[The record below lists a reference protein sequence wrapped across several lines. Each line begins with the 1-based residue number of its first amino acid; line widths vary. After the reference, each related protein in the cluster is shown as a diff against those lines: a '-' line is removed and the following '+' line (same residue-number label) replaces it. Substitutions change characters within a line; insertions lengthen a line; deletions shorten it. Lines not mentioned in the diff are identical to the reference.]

1 MKEWI
6 TGRNP
11 VHECLRSQR
20 RHFFR
25 LLVARGTEES
35 SRLTDIQNLAKEFK
49 LPVERVEKSELITIH
64 EHHQGVAL
72 QVSEYPYV
80 NIDEIFSLAEKKAEP
95 LFMLLLDQ
103 VQDPQNFGTLIRS
116 AELFGVHGILIPPDR
131 AAGVTPAVVNA
142 SSGGSEHLLI
152 AQGNLA
158 QAIDKLKQRD
168 AWVIGLDMDIQ
179 SQHLDKVNLSGA
191 LALVVGSEGGGLRRL
206 VREKCDLIAYIPT
219 SGRLDSLNAA
229 VAGSIALYAASL
241 KRKQPGNKQ

>member
-11 VHECLRSQR
+11 VYECLRSKR
-20 RHFFR
+20 RHFFQ
-25 LLVARGTEES
+25 LLVARGAEES
-35 SRLTDIQNLAKEFK
+35 GRLAEIQELAMQIK
-49 LPVERVEKSELITIH
+49 LPIKKVERPEMFTIH
-64 EHHQGVAL
+64 EHNQGIAL
-72 QVSEYPYV
+72 QASEYPYV
-80 NIDEIFSLAEKKAEP
+80 DISEIFEWAEKKGEP

-131 AAGVTPAVVNA
+131 AAGITPAVVSA

-158 QAIDKLKQRD
+158 QAIDKIKAQG
-168 AWVIGLDMDIQ
+168 AWVIGLDMDTR
-179 SQHLDKVNLSGA
+179 SQPLDKVNLSGPLA
-191 LALVVGSEGGGLRRL
+191 LAVGSEGGGLRRL
-206 VREKCDLIAYIPT
+206 VREKCDLIAHIPT
-219 SGRLDSLNAA
+219 TGQLDSLNAA

-241 KRKQPGNKQ
+241 KRKLTDNKK

>member
-11 VHECLRSQR
+11 VYECLRSQR

-25 LLVARGTEES
+25 LMIARGAEES
-35 SRLTDIQNLAKEFK
+35 GRLSEIQNLAKELK
-49 LPVERVEKSELITIH
+49 LPVERVEKTELAAIH

-72 QVSEYPYV
+72 QASEYPYAD
-80 NIDEIFSLAEKKAEP
+80 IAEIFALAKKNAEA

-152 AQGNLA
+152 TQGNLA
-158 QAIDKLKQRD
+158 QAIEKIKARD
-168 AWVIGLDMDIQ
+168 AWVIGLDMDSK
-179 SQHLDKVNLSGA
+179 SQTLDMVNLSGA

-206 VREKCDLIAYIPT
+206 VREKCDLIAHIPT
-219 SGRLDSLNAA
+219 CGRLDSLNAA
-229 VAGSIALYAASL
+229 VAGSIALYAASM
-241 KRKQPGNKQ
+241 KRK

>member
-11 VHECLRSQR
+11 VYECLRSKR

-25 LLVARGTEES
+25 LQIARGAEES
-35 SRLTDIQNLAKEFK
+35 GRLSDIENLAKQLK
-49 LPVERVEKSELITIH
+49 LPIERVEKTELIKIH

-72 QVSEYPYV
+72 QASEYPYTDIT
-80 NIDEIFSLAEKKAEP
+80 NIFKLAEKKVEP
-95 LFMLLLDQ
+95 LFVLLLDQ

-116 AELFGVHGILIPPDR
+116 AELFGVHGIIIPPDR

-152 AQGNLA
+152 AQSNLA
-158 QAIDKLKQRD
+158 QAIDKIKARG
-168 AWVIGLDMDIQ
+168 AWVIGLDMDTQ
-179 SQHLDKVNLSGA
+179 SQPLDKVNLSGA

-206 VREKCDLIAYIPT
+206 VREKCDLITHIPT
-219 SGRLDSLNAA
+219 SGLLDSLNAA

-241 KRKQPGNKQ
+241 KRKQLEIKK

>member
-11 VHECLRSQR
+11 VYECLRSKR

-25 LLVARGTEES
+25 MLVAHGAEEGG
-35 SRLTDIQNLAKEFK
+35 RLAEIQTLAKQVK
-49 LPVERVEKSELITIH
+49 LAVERVEKIELIEIDDH
-64 EHHQGVAL
+64 NQGVAL
-72 QVSEYPYV
+72 QASTYPYS
-80 NIDEIFSLAEKKAEP
+80 DLAEIFALAEKKSEP

-131 AAGVTPAVVNA
+131 AAGVTPAVVHA

-158 QAIDKLKQRD
+158 QAIDLIKARNG
-168 AWVIGLDMDIQ
+168 WVIGLDMDTALQ
-179 SQHLDKVNLSGA
+179 PLDKTNLSGA
-191 LALVVGSEGGGLRRL
+191 LALVVGSEAAGLRRL
-206 VREKCDLIAYIPT
+206 VREKCDLIAHIPT
-219 SGRLDSLNAA
+219 NGQLDSLNAA
-229 VAGSIALYAASL
+229 VAGSIALYAAYL
-241 KRKQPGNKQ
+241 KRN

>member
-11 VHECLRSQR
+11 VYECLRSHR

-25 LLVARGTEES
+25 LLVARSAEETG
-35 SRLTDIQNLAKEFK
+35 RLTDIQNLAKQVK
-49 LPVERVEKSELITIH
+49 LPVEHVDKTELVAIH

-72 QVSEYPYV
+72 QVSSYPYAD
-80 NIDEIFSLAEKKAEP
+80 ISDTFALAEKKAEP

-103 VQDPQNFGTLIRS
+103 IQDPQNFGTLIRS

-158 QAIDKLKQRD
+158 QAIDLIKAHD
-168 AWVIGLDMDIQ
+168 AWVIGLDMNTD
-179 SQHLDKVNLSGA
+179 SQPLERTNLSGA

-206 VREKCDLIAYIPT
+206 VREKCDLVVHIPT
-219 SGRLDSLNAA
+219 SGCLDSLNAA
-229 VAGSIALYAASL
+229 VAGSIALYAAFL
-241 KRKQPGNKQ
+241 KRN

>member
-11 VHECLRSQR
+11 VYECLRSQR

-25 LLVARGTEES
+25 LLIAKSAEES
-35 SRLTDIQNLAKEFK
+35 SKLSDIQNLARQLK
-49 LPVERVEKSELITIH
+49 LPVERVEKTELIAIH

-72 QVSEYPYV
+72 QASEYPYA
-80 NIDEIFSLAEKKAEP
+80 DMAEIFALAEKKVEP

-116 AELFGVHGILIPPDR
+116 AELFGVHGLVIPPDR
-131 AAGVTPAVVNA
+131 AAGVTPAVVHA

-158 QAIDKLKQRD
+158 QAINQIKAHN
-168 AWVIGLDMDIQ
+168 AWVIGLEMDAD
-179 SQHLDKVNLSGA
+179 SQPLDKTNLTGG
-191 LALVVGSEGGGLRRL
+191 LALVVGSEGSGLRRL
-206 VREKCDLIAYIPT
+206 VREKCDLIAHIPT
-219 SGRLDSLNAA
+219 TGRLDSLNAA
-229 VAGSIALYAASL
+229 VAGSIALYAAFL
-241 KRKQPGNKQ
+241 KRK

>member
-1 MKEWI
+1 MEK
-6 TGRNP
+6 
-11 VHECLRSQR
+11 
-20 RHFFR
+20 
-25 LLVARGTEES
+25 TE
-35 SRLTDIQNLAKEFK
+35 LTA
-49 LPVERVEKSELITIH
+49 IH

-72 QVSEYPYV
+72 QTSEYPYV
-80 NIDEIFSLAEKKAEP
+80 DISEIFSLAEKKAEP

-158 QAIDKLKQRD
+158 QAIDKIKARD
-168 AWVIGLDMDIQ
+168 AWVIGLDMDEQ
-179 SQHLDKVNLSGA
+179 SQSLDKVNLSGA

-206 VREKCDLIAYIPT
+206 VREKCDLIAHIPT
-219 SGRLDSLNAA
+219 TGQLDSLNAA
-229 VAGSIALYAASL
+229 VAGSIALYAAAL
-241 KRKQPGNKQ
+241 RRKPSENKK

>member
-11 VHECLRSQR
+11 VYECLRSQR

-25 LLVARGTEES
+25 LLVARGAEES
-35 SRLTDIQNLAKEFK
+35 ARLLDIQYLAKQVQ
-49 LPVERVEKSELITIH
+49 LPVERVEKTELIAIN

-72 QVSEYPYV
+72 QTSEYPYA
-80 NIDEIFSLAEKKAEP
+80 DLTEIFALAETKMEP

-131 AAGVTPAVVNA
+131 AAGVSPAVVHA

-158 QAIDKLKQRD
+158 QAIDQIKAHN
-168 AWVIGLDMDIQ
+168 AWVIGLDMDTE
-179 SQHLDKVNLSGA
+179 SNSLDKTNLSGA
-191 LALVVGSEGGGLRRL
+191 LALVVGSEGSGLRRL
-206 VREKCDLIAYIPT
+206 VREKCDLIAHIPT
-219 SGRLDSLNAA
+219 TGRLDSLNAA
-229 VAGSIALYAASL
+229 VAGSIALYTAFL
-241 KRKQPGNKQ
+241 KRI

>member
-11 VHECLRSQR
+11 VYECLLTNR

-25 LLVARGTEES
+25 LLIARGIEEGGRVS
-35 SRLTDIQNLAKEFK
+35 EIQNLARQAR
-49 LPVERVEKSELITIH
+49 LPVERVERNQLTEIN

-72 QVSEYPYV
+72 EVSSYPYS
-80 NIDEIFSLAEKKAEP
+80 NLDEIFSLSVKKGEP

-103 VQDPQNFGTLIRS
+103 LQDPQNFGTLIRS

-131 AAGVTPAVVNA
+131 AAGVTPAVVHS

-158 QAIDKLKQRD
+158 QAIDLIKAHN
-168 AWVIGLDMDIQ
+168 AWVIGLDMDQASQ
-179 SQHLDKVNLSGA
+179 SLEKTDLSGA
-191 LALVVGSEGGGLRRL
+191 LALVVGGEAGGLRRL
-206 VREKCDLIAYIPT
+206 VREKCDLVVHIPT
-219 SGRLDSLNAA
+219 SGQLDSLNAA
-229 VAGSIALYAASL
+229 VAGSIALYVASL
-241 KRKQPGNKQ
+241 KRT

>member
-11 VHECLRSQR
+11 VYECLRSQR
-20 RHFFR
+20 RHFFQ
-25 LLVARGTEES
+25 LLIARGAEES
-35 SRLTDIQNLAKEFK
+35 TRLSEIQELANQLR
-49 LPVERVEKSELITIH
+49 LPVNRVEKTELIAVH

-80 NIDEIFSLAEKKAEP
+80 DIAEIFKKAEKKTEP

-131 AAGVTPAVVNA
+131 AVGVTPAVVSA
-142 SSGGSEHLLI
+142 SSGASEHLLI

-158 QAIDKLKQRD
+158 QAIDKIKTRN
-168 AWVIGLDMDIQ
+168 AWVIGLDMDIH
-179 SQHLDKVNLSGA
+179 SQPLDKVDLSGA
-191 LALVVGSEGGGLRRL
+191 VALVVGSEGGGLRRL
-206 VREKCDLIAYIPT
+206 VREKCDLIAHIPT
-219 SGRLDSLNAA
+219 TGLLDSLNAA

-241 KRKQPGNKQ
+241 KRKQTENKK

>member
-11 VHECLRSQR
+11 VYECLRANR

-25 LLVARGTEES
+25 LLLASGAEDTG
-35 SRLTDIQNLAKEFK
+35 RLPDIQSLAKQIK
-49 LPVERVEKSELITIH
+49 LPVERVDKNALAAIH
-64 EHHQGVAL
+64 EHHQGIAL
-72 QVSEYPYV
+72 QVSAYPYAD
-80 NIDEIFSLAEKKAEP
+80 IADIFALAEKKAEP

-158 QAIDKLKQRD
+158 QAIDQIKARN
-168 AWVIGLDMDIQ
+168 AWVIGLDMDQESQ
-179 SQHLDKVNLSGA
+179 SLDQVNLSGA
-191 LALVVGSEGGGLRRL
+191 LALAVGSEGSGLRRL
-206 VREKCDLIAYIPT
+206 VREKCDLIAHIPV
-219 SGRLDSLNAA
+219 SGKLDSLNAA
-229 VAGSIALYAASL
+229 AAGSIALYAAFL
-241 KRKQPGNKQ
+241 KRK